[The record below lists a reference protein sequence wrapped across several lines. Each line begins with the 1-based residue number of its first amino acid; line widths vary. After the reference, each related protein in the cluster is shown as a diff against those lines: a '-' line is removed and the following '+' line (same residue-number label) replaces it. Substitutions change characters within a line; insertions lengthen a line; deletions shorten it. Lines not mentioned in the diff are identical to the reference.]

1 MSLDLAQ
8 LREFGERGYLL
19 VPSVVPPPLIAA
31 AKDAVGRL
39 LSDDP
44 PPVGHRGGYN
54 YWLRPV
60 PPGPLVEPL
69 MATDAFALAESL
81 IRPGELEDP
90 DMLQVALNIP
100 WNTHHPGGPHI
111 DGLTPPEKDGR
122 PGTFTLL
129 AGIFLTD
136 QPQMEMGNIWIWP
149 GTHRTVAAHLRA
161 LGADSL
167 MEAAHR
173 YPPVELPP
181 AVAVLGRAGD
191 LLLAHYLCGHN
202 SSGNESEQMR
212 QVLYYRLHRKEH
224 RQRWRQCV
232 TEPFHEFEPVN
243 AALR

>member
-1 MSLDLAQ
+1 
-8 LREFGERGYLL
+8 
-19 VPSVVPPPLIAA
+19 
-31 AKDAVGRL
+31 
-39 LSDDP
+39 
-44 PPVGHRGGYN
+44 VGHRGGYN

-60 PPGPLVEPL
+60 PPGPLLEPL

-81 IRPGELEDP
+81 IRPGELDDP
-90 DMLQVALNIP
+90 EMLQVALNIP

-129 AGIFLTD
+129 AGVFLTD
-136 QPQMEMGNIWIWP
+136 QPQMEMGNIWVWP
-149 GTHRTVAAHLRA
+149 GTHRTVAAHLRDR
-161 LGADSL
+161 GADSL
-167 MEAAHR
+167 MDAAHR

-181 AVAVLGRAGD
+181 PVAVLGRAGD

-212 QVLYYRLHRKEH
+212 QVLYYRLHRKQH

-232 TEPFHEFEPVN
+232 TDPLHEFEPVN